1 MRVLNNRIW
10 REFRTHFGRYLALFL
25 MIVLGMYLVV
35 SVAGMAE
42 TTIQGSKEYNDEC
55 NLQDGQFT
63 TFIPLTAGQLEELE
77 KEYGDIEKI
86 FSIDVEVD
94 GADVI
99 RVFRNREKLN
109 LLKLD
114 EGRIPE
120 KDDEIVITDDCCPV
134 DNLIP
139 II

>member
-1 MRVLNNRIW
+1 MRVLNKRLW
-10 REFRTHFGRYLALFL
+10 REFRAHFGRYLALFF

-63 TFIPLTAGQLEELE
+63 TFIPLTDVQLEELE
-77 KEYGDIEKI
+77 REYGDIEKI
-86 FSIDVEVD
+86 FSIDVEAD
-94 GADVI
+94 DMDVI
-99 RVFRNREKLN
+99 RIFRNRKKLN

-114 EGRIPE
+114 EGR
-120 KDDEIVITDDCCPV
+120 
-134 DNLIP
+134 
-139 II
+139 